1 MISKQEQAEFLAEA
15 MPYIKK
21 YNDKNII
28 VFKSREEA
36 DAFLNGEML

>member
-21 YNDKNII
+21 YNDTLYE
-28 VFKSREEA
+28 RQDYHEA
-36 DAFLNGEML
+36 AKA